1 MFRNILTVLATAA
14 VFAAFACTPQGPQG
28 PDKPKEP
35 VDTTTVQP
43 VDTTAQPSSEWDWVD
58 GYPVGVTVEPFT
70 EDFSDGK
77 KCSGFIATIDFSAN
91 PNLRFSCLAA
101 TKKKQGPSVFY
112 ANFDKKSGNPCI
124 ATNAG
129 YFAGNTSVSLVA
141 HRGEFVIRA
150 FQGFNWPSDENAQ
163 LTMYPVRSA
172 LGQMMDGSF
181 EIQWVYCTDRAFD
194 THTVFPSWLDN
205 NEKTETFM
213 DKWPSDDYCEGTW
226 TWKPIEAVG
235 GGPRLLKDG
244 VDISTDAYWG
254 ECLNAG
260 GTSGFSRVPRTAAGI
275 KADGT
280 LVLLVCDGRGA
291 GGSAGYTLAELSAKL
306 LSLGCVNAMNF
317 DGGGSSCMVGAE
329 GAILNNPSDGSERP
343 VTSAIVISEIPH

>member
-1 MFRNILTVLATAA
+1 M
-14 VFAAFACTPQGPQG
+14 
-28 PDKPKEP
+28 
-35 VDTTTVQP
+35 
-43 VDTTAQPSSEWDWVD
+43 
-58 GYPVGVTVEPFT
+58 
-70 EDFSDGK
+70 
-77 KCSGFIATIDFSAN
+77 
-91 PNLRFSCLAA
+91 
-101 TKKKQGPSVFY
+101 FY